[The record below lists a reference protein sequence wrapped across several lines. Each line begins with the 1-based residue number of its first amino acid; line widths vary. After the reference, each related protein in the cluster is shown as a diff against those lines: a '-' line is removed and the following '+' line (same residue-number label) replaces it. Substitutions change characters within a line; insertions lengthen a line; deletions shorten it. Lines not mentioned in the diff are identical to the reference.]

1 MDFRNTLIILTS
13 NLGSEVLANQEEQE
27 NFDAV
32 REQVMKVVRAS
43 FPPEFLNRLDETLL
57 FQRLSREHMT
67 RIVDIQLKQVRAMLA
82 ERKITLKLDDLALT
96 WLAEAG
102 YDPVYGARPLRRVI
116 QRNLQSA
123 LATRILEGSIKD
135 GDTVKVGSTNDGLEF
150 KSAEAEQLAAE

>member
-1 MDFRNTLIILTS
+1 
-13 NLGSEVLANQEEQE
+13 
-27 NFDAV
+27 
-32 REQVMKVVRAS
+32 
-43 FPPEFLNRLDETLL
+43 
-57 FQRLSREHMT
+57 MT